1 MNANKSMY
9 HIEITD
15 TFGGEANYCWKKDYL
30 IRASSAL
37 GAINKLAKSQ
47 GSGWRKNW
55 DSGDTV
61 RYNLRGACVCAFVS
75 YLPESAVSSY
85 NGVTRI

>member
-1 MNANKSMY
+1 MTQY

-15 TFGGEANYCWKKDYL
+15 TFGGEANYCWKKDF
-30 IRASSAL
+30 IVSAKSAR
-37 GAINKLAKSQ
+37 GAITKLAKSQ

-61 RYNLRGACVCAFVS
+61 RYDLSGACVCAFVM
-75 YLPESAVSSY
+75 YLDESAASSF
-85 NGVTRI
+85 NGAKRL